1 MTIGEVEEFLWS
13 LSTTLEGEIGNWQI
27 RFSNATVSVRVDP
40 EADLLAISAPITF
53 LPTPAL
59 QGYVSPAGVGY
70 QRDETDVRAVF
81 ATHLSSL
88 AMNGLQA
95 GFQQVVDCARKTPD
109 KL

>member
-27 RFSNATVSVRVDP
+27 RFSNAVVSVRADP
-40 EADLLAISAPITF
+40 AADRLAISAPITF
-53 LPTPAL
+53 FPTPAL
-59 QGYVSPAGVGY
+59 QGSTSPAGVRY
-70 QRDETDVRAVF
+70 QRDGTDVRAVF
-81 ATHLSSL
+81 ATRLSSL

-95 GFQQVVDCARKTPD
+95 GFQQVVDSAKQAPD